1 MLSLISIH
9 AVMQDPQDELV
20 KTLGDVRDH
29 INKEEE
35 WDTADW
41 AILKAELE
49 ASVEKNDKCYKTAA

>member
-1 MLSLISIH
+1 
-9 AVMQDPQDELV
+9 LV

-49 ASVEKNDKCYKTAA
+49 ASVEKNDKCYKKAA

>member
-49 ASVEKNDKCYKTAA
+49 ASVEKNDKCYKNAA

>member
-49 ASVEKNDKCYKTAA
+49 ASVEKNDKCYKKAA